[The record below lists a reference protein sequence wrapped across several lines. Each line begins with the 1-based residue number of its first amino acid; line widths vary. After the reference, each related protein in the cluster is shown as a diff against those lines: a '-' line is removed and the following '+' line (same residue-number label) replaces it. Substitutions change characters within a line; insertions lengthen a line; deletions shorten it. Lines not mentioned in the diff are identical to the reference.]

1 MELRITPKVCAVCGK
16 PLISHI
22 IPEDAIKRFIASNEC
37 VYENEN
43 VVQIYLN
50 SLSQKTLAGNSRAIL
65 RFCWITGKTPRELI
79 AMGYNKLGLRDVSQI
94 EKLLDSLENYCIK
107 AYENPT
113 LQFEKVFPKSSAS
126 LIAKTI
132 KAFFRQ
138 NKLDCSKS
146 TLKKLMKLRA
156 EKQRTFIPTKKDIKQ
171 FRNYANPRDKL
182 LIEFTTNVPLRHEE
196 IEESLT
202 WEKLRDLSKP
212 YPMIIF
218 FDKDLKGHGKD
229 KYEGCLFVGIICES
243 VRKKLIQ
250 RKEEEQ
256 QRFLDT
262 KAIWESKGYKFTSE
276 FNENTKVF
284 LSSEVTVN
292 EQDKTVSIEHLGYK
306 SMSNLIDAI
315 QRRSGIPLSLHKLR
329 DYFQD
334 QVNAHCSNEELKS
347 VYANAFL
354 AHKVQGTKRIYSHP
368 ETQYD
373 KVLEVWKPLEPYVD
387 LDFDES
393 IVTIKLKERAKQLQE
408 QGKTIEEIMDAVL
421 KEQTQM
427 MLTEVGKLKDSMI
440 AEVKKAEEEHKRRT
454 EK

>member
-22 IPEDAIKRFIASNEC
+22 IPEDAIKRFLASHEC

-43 VVQIYLN
+43 VVKAYLD
-50 SLSQKTLAGNSRAIL
+50 SLSQKTLAGHSRAIL
-65 RFCWITGKTPRELI
+65 RFCWITGKTPRELV
-79 AMGYNKLGLRDVSQI
+79 AMGFNKIGLRDVSQI

-113 LQFEKVFPKSSAS
+113 LQFEKTLPKSSIA
-126 LIAKTI
+126 LIASTTKG
-132 KAFFRQ
+132 FFTA
-138 NKLDCSKS
+138 NKLDCSKK
-146 TLKKLMKLRA
+146 TLRTLMKLRGA
-156 EKQRTFIPTKKDIKQ
+156 KVRTFVPTKKDIKE
-171 FRNYANPRDKL
+171 FRNYANPRNKL
-182 LIEFTTNVPLRHEE
+182 LIEFTTNICLRRSE
-196 IEESLT
+196 IQEFLD
-202 WEKLRDLSKP
+202 WEKIGDLSKP
-212 YPMIIF
+212 CPMIVF
-218 FDKDLKGHGKD
+218 KDFELKGHGKG
-229 KYEGCLFVGIICES
+229 KYEGCLFLGIICES

-250 RKEEEQ
+250 RREEER
-256 QRFLDT
+256 QRFIDA
-262 KAIWESKGYKFTSE
+262 KATWESKGYKFTSE
-276 FNENTKVF
+276 FTKKTKVF
-284 LSSEVTVN
+284 LSSEATIN
-292 EQDKTVSIEHLGYK
+292 EQDKTVSIEPLDYK
-306 SMSNLIDAI
+306 TMGNLIDEI
-315 QRRSGIPLSLHKLR
+315 QKRSKIPLSLHKLR

-354 AHKVQGTKRIYSHP
+354 GHKVQGTKRIYSHP
-368 ETQYD
+368 ETQHD

-393 IVTIKLKERAKQLQE
+393 TITIKLKERARQLQE

-440 AEVKKAEEEHKRRT
+440 LEVRKAEEEHKRRT
-454 EK
+454 EE